1 MQAFNDEDPQG
12 RRTLGNFGFLALPLE
27 KVAFLRF
34 FKSFESSHA
43 CVQHDENCYTFRI
56 IFAPPQGRE
65 YGCSTEG
72 KLFLSIPHLY
82 EHFLI

>member
-34 FKSFESSHA
+34 VIPLSPHMHVCNMMKIVILS
-43 CVQHDENCYTFRI
+43 
-56 IFAPPQGRE
+56 G
-65 YGCSTEG
+65 
-72 KLFLSIPHLY
+72 LFLHLRKAENMDAQQKVSY
-82 EHFLI
+82 FLAYLIYMNTF